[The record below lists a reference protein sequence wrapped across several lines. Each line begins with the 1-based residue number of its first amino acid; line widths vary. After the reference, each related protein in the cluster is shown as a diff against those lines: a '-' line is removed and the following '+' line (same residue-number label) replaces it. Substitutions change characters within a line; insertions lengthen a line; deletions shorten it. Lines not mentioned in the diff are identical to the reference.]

1 MSNTHVH
8 RHTHTH
14 TGRHTQAH
22 ADTHTHTHT
31 HTRADIES
39 VNSQAGRQAGW
50 PGWVAQ
56 SLHCG
61 VERAGDRGEGRR
73 RFGRGGAGWRS
84 CHGKGGR
91 RRRDVMRSGGRRR
104 PSAVLAPEQSL
115 VIFTEG
121 LRSPISGA
129 SSRRPN
135 GTPVQGSR

>member
-1 MSNTHVH
+1 MGDTEQTEPGGLGGGGGGGASG
-8 RHTHTH
+8 
-14 TGRHTQAH
+14 GR
-22 ADTHTHTHT
+22 
-31 HTRADIES
+31 
-39 VNSQAGRQAGW
+39 QAGRQVGW

-84 CHGKGGR
+84 CHRKGGR
-91 RRRDVMRSGGRRR
+91 RQRDVMRSGGRRR